1 MPTQTVP
8 QIFDLTAWNNEK
20 NVCNLFSTADFLQNW
35 PECKFLSPKYI
46 SEPRKYSKIHQ
57 NSNLLPLKIGQNWKF
72 RSLEM
77 SRIVI
82 QNLQIAKKSSFR
94 RSFTKYLTVFDFQ
107 HSFQPLW
114 RLLMDHSTIFHQN
127 NMWLNSFTCFFFQG
141 ALLFSAGW
149 PVGSMAL
156 WDEPRKI
163 RQKSLQINNDT
174 NRIVIKFKLIMPI

>member
-35 PECKFLSPKYI
+35 PECNFLSPKYI

-114 RLLMDHSTIFHQN
+114 RLLMDHSTIFHQISKTFLSKFHE
-127 NMWLNSFTCFFFQG
+127 NMWLNSFTCFCFFCRREKT
-141 ALLFSAGW
+141 GW
-149 PVGSMAL
+149 PAGRFEM
-156 WDEPRKI
+156 
-163 RQKSLQINNDT
+163 SLE
-174 NRIVIKFKLIMPI
+174 K